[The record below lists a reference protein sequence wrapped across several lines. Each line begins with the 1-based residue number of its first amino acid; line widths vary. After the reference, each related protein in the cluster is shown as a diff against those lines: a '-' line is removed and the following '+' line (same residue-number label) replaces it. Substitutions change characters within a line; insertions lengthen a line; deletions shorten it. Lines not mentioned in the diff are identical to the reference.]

1 MQKEALKK
9 LVYALITALVALWVF
24 NVYQAERLNDAVEAV
39 SDVVYGDTREVVIT
53 TADGK
58 VIAK

>member
-1 MQKEALKK
+1 
-9 LVYALITALVALWVF
+9 
-24 NVYQAERLNDAVEAV
+24 VYQAERLNDAVEAV

-58 VIAK
+58 VMEFSQSGLVIKE